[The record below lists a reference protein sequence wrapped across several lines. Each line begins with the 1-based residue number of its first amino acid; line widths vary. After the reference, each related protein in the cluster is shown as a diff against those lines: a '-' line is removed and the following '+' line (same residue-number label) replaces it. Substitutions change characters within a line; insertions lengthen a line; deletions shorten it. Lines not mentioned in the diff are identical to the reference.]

1 MPHAH
6 RTVIVAFV
14 KVPGG
19 CFSRAATAETSD
31 GFTGAVCTA
40 SLNPVARKSQCLDIT
55 QEV

>member
-6 RTVIVAFV
+6 RTVILALV

-19 CFSRAATAETSD
+19 CFSTAATAEMGN
-31 GFTGAVCTA
+31 GFTSAVCIAT
-40 SLNPVARKSQCLDIT
+40 LNPVARKNQCLDIT